1 MLAFMSSATYICKFI
16 ASKINKVLAEI
27 GNSKKEDIKFDLLL
41 FHLIKMLVINTR
53 IGLFADL
60 H

>member
-1 MLAFMSSATYICKFI
+1 MSSATYICKFI

-27 GNSKKEDIKFDLLL
+27 GNSKREDIKFDLLL
-41 FHLIKMLVINTR
+41 FHLIKMLAINTR